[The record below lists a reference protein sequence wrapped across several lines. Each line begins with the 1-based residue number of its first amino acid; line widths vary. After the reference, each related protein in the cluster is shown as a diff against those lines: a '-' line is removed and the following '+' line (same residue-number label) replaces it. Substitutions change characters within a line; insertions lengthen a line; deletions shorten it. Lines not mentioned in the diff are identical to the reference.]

1 MLAHEAEATTSSEEF
16 YQCPAHSMLLAKLE
30 EGQFRWD
37 IRRNFLVDSLA
48 RAVVESLE
56 VFGVWLWHLGT
67 RLWWSWQRLG

>member
-30 EGQFRWD
+30 EGEFRWD

-48 RAVVESLE
+48 RAVVECPSLE
-56 VFGVWLWHLGT
+56 VFGAWLWHLGT
-67 RLWWSWQRLG
+67 WFWCS